1 MPSVYVKTH
10 HYLMNILTSTEI
22 CSYTKPC
29 SNTQFTE
36 KKSLRSRRAE
46 ELGAQ
51 ESEMIMS
58 KWILAD
64 PVGSPIA
71 YPHGHPSFRMIVA
84 AASGNI
90 GADGPGRQAGN
101 HYRTAG
107 AK

>member
-1 MPSVYVKTH
+1 
-10 HYLMNILTSTEI
+10 
-22 CSYTKPC
+22 
-29 SNTQFTE
+29 
-36 KKSLRSRRAE
+36 
-46 ELGAQ
+46 
-51 ESEMIMS
+51 MIMS